1 MKILMLNASP
11 RREGNVGRMLEA
23 VRHEAEAC
31 GVVVEVLRVQELS
44 VHPCLGCMKCRSTLR
59 CVLPEDDAQR
69 VLRLLQGCDG
79 VVIGAPC
86 YWGNMPG
93 TLKLLLDRLV
103 YGLMGESRRG
113 VPVGLHRGKRA
124 ALLVTGTTPW
134 PFNIWF
140 RQTRGTVRA
149 LREVLRWSGFR
160 IVRTLERGG
169 TKHHPQLTSRDL
181 SRCKALARALVRP

>member
-1 MKILMLNASP
+1 M
-11 RREGNVGRMLEA
+11 
-23 VRHEAEAC
+23 
-31 GVVVEVLRVQELS
+31 
-44 VHPCLGCMKCRSTLR
+44 LR

-69 VLRLLQGCDG
+69 VLRLLQECDG
-79 VVIGAPC
+79 VVIGCPLFTG
-86 YWGNMPG
+86 GNMPG

-113 VPVGLHRGKRA
+113 VPVGFAPGQACSLVGDRHYALALQHLVPSDRA
-124 ALLVTGTTPW
+124 A
-134 PFNIWF
+134 
-140 RQTRGTVRA
+140 TVRA